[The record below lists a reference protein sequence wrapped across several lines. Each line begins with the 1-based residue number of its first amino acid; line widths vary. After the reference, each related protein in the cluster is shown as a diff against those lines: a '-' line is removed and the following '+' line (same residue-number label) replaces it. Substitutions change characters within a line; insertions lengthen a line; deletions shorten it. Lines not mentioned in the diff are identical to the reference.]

1 MIVIEVQEVSDMT
14 KKVLICGLVVTF
26 VLFGYIILIHSLTV
40 FLSVEPKDIIIYIT
54 PITSLIGVGIATYT
68 ALNVMKRNHE
78 DGNAKER
85 NKQEMSDNIQFRK
98 AVERIQEA
106 VLITESHYEAM
117 KKVDINKVYDS
128 TVPIIIKQIEEIEKN
143 MKDNKNLPF
152 YDDLKNSKIVAVSSK
167 ILEKTFTINLFL
179 TSSNEIMI
187 YQRESVV
194 KRNLKEISEIGEKFL
209 NKEEFKFI
217 KFEDLIN

>member
-1 MIVIEVQEVSDMT
+1 MT
-14 KKVLICGLVVTF
+14 KKVLIGGLVVTF

-40 FLSVEPKDIIIYIT
+40 FLSVKPKDIIIYIT

-68 ALNVMKRNHE
+68 ALNVMKQNHE

-152 YDDLKNSKIVAVSSK
+152 YDDLKYSKIVAVSSK

-194 KRNLKEISEIGEKFL
+194 KRNLKEISDIGEKFL